1 VHELAIADAVLSMA
15 LEQAVDRRVAR
26 IGMRIGH
33 LRQVVPSALRFG
45 FEMVAHHTRA
55 EGAEL
60 EIEHIAVSVWCEQC
74 GEESGAT
81 ALPLVCARCGTL
93 DVAVRRGDEM
103 LVDWIEV
110 ESEGED

>member
-1 VHELAIADAVLSMA
+1 MHELAIADAILSMA
-15 LEQAVDRRVAR
+15 LEQAADRRVAR

-33 LRQVVPSALRFG
+33 LRQIVPSALRFG
-45 FEMVAHHTRA
+45 FEMVAHHTPA

-60 EIEHIAVSVWCEQC
+60 EIEHIPVSVWCELC
-74 GEESGAT
+74 SEESAAN

-110 ESEGED
+110 EAEN

>member
-1 VHELAIADAVLSMA
+1 MHELAIADAVLTMA
-15 LEQAVDRRVAR
+15 LEQAADRRVAR

-33 LRQVVPSALRFG
+33 LRQIVPSALRFG
-45 FEMVAHHTRA
+45 FEMVAHDTRA
-55 EGAEL
+55 QGAEL
-60 EIEHIAVSVWCEQC
+60 EIDHIPVAVWCERC
-74 GEESGAT
+74 NEESGAS

-110 ESEGED
+110 EGEE